1 MVFSSLFFIFFFLPI
16 ILIFYFFTKSDQL
29 KNVILVFFSLI
40 FYAWGEPI
48 WFVLLIISAIVD
60 YLNGIFVENNK
71 DSKIAMLG
79 VISTLIFN
87 LGLLCTFKYADF
99 FIENVNFLLGSSFK
113 APGLILPI
121 GISFYTFQTIS
132 YTIDVYNGKVKAQRS
147 FLNFLTFVTL
157 FPQLVA
163 GPIVRYSII
172 QNQLS
177 KRQVSWDG
185 FNKGV
190 ERFCKGL
197 FKKVAIANT
206 AGAIANQLL
215 DKDIQSITFF
225 GGWMGLIIFGL
236 QVYYDFSGYSDMAIG
251 LGKIFGFDFNENF
264 NHPYTAKSITDFWRK
279 WHMSL
284 STWLS
289 DYIFTPIMIRFRDHR
304 VASLII
310 ATTTTFFVSGLWHGA
325 SWNFVLW
332 GLYFGFWVL
341 FESLFF
347 AKILKRT
354 PTIVQHVYFIALI
367 IPSWMLF
374 YYTDFNKIKILGA
387 TIFSFNNISADL
399 ESFLLIKENIFW
411 LILAILFSLPT
422 FKFLNGLVNKI
433 KNNLVVNVLNTSITV
448 MFFVISIILLVG
460 SSYNPFLYFRF

>member
-16 ILIFYFFTKSDQL
+16 ILIFYFFAKSDQF

-71 DSKIAMLG
+71 HSKIAMLG
-79 VISTLIFN
+79 VISTLFFN

-99 FIENVNFLLGSSFK
+99 FIENVNFLIGTSFK

-132 YTIDVYNGKVKAQRS
+132 YTLDVYNGKVKAQRS

-177 KRQVSWDG
+177 KRQVSWEG
-185 FNKGV
+185 FNRGV

-215 DKDIQSITFF
+215 DKDIHSISFF
-225 GGWMGLIIFGL
+225 GGWMGLLIFGL

-347 AKILKRT
+347 AKILKRA
-354 PTIVQHVYFIALI
+354 PSVVQHIYFIALI

-399 ESFLLIKENIFW
+399 ESLLLIKENMYW

-422 FKFLNGLVNKI
+422 FKLLMGLVHKI
-433 KNNLVVNVLNTSITV
+433 KNNLVVNLLNTSITV

>member
-16 ILIFYFFTKSDQL
+16 ILIFYFFAKSDQL

-71 DSKIAMLG
+71 HSKIAMLG

-99 FIENVNFLLGSSFK
+99 FIENVNFLIGTSFK

-132 YTIDVYNGKVKAQRS
+132 YTLDVYNGKVKAQRS

-177 KRQVSWDG
+177 KRQVSWEG
-185 FNKGV
+185 FNRGV

-215 DKDIQSITFF
+215 DKDIHSISFF

-347 AKILKRT
+347 AKILKRA
-354 PTIVQHVYFIALI
+354 PSLVQHIYFIALI

-399 ESFLLIKENIFW
+399 ESLLLIKENMYW

-422 FKFLNGLVNKI
+422 FKLLMGLVHKI
-433 KNNLVVNVLNTSITV
+433 KNNLVVNLLNTSITV

>member
-16 ILIFYFFTKSDQL
+16 ILIFYFFAKSDQL

-99 FIENVNFLLGSSFK
+99 FIENVNFLIGTSFK

-132 YTIDVYNGKVKAQRS
+132 YTLDVYNGKVKAQRS

-172 QNQLS
+172 QNQLN
-177 KRQVSWDG
+177 KRQVSWEG

-215 DKDIQSITFF
+215 DKDIHSITFF
-225 GGWMGLIIFGL
+225 GGWMGLLIFGL

-304 VASLII
+304 VSSLII

-347 AKILKRT
+347 AKILKRA
-354 PTIVQHVYFIALI
+354 PSLVQHVYFIALI

-387 TIFSFNNISADL
+387 AIFSFNNISADL
-399 ESFLLIKENIFW
+399 ESLLLIKENMYW
-411 LILAILFSLPT
+411 LILAIIFSLPT
-422 FKFLNGLVNKI
+422 FKLLMGLVHKI
-433 KNNLVVNVLNTSITV
+433 KNNLVVNLLNASITL
-448 MFFVISIILLVG
+448 MFFVVSIILLVG

>member
-16 ILIFYFFTKSDQL
+16 ILIFYFFAKSDQL

-71 DSKIAMLG
+71 HSKIAMLG

-99 FIENVNFLLGSSFK
+99 FIENVNFLIGTSFK

-132 YTIDVYNGKVKAQRS
+132 YTLDVYNGKVKAQRS

-177 KRQVSWDG
+177 KRQVSWEG

-215 DKDIQSITFF
+215 DKDIHSISFF
-225 GGWMGLIIFGL
+225 GGWMGLLIFGL

-347 AKILKRT
+347 AKILKRA
-354 PTIVQHVYFIALI
+354 PSVVQHIYFIALI

-399 ESFLLIKENIFW
+399 ESLLLIKENMYW

-422 FKFLNGLVNKI
+422 FKLLMGLVHKI
-433 KNNLVVNVLNTSITV
+433 KNNLVVNLLNTSITV

>member
-1 MVFSSLFFIFFFLPI
+1 MVFSSLFFVFCFLPI
-16 ILIFYFFTKSDQL
+16 IFLAYFLCKGDQIKNIILIL
-29 KNVILVFFSLI
+29 FSLV

-48 WFVLLIISAIVD
+48 WFVLLIISAVID
-60 YLNGIFVENNK
+60 YLNGLFVEKHKNTK
-71 DSKIAMLG
+71 LAILG
-79 VISTLIFN
+79 VVSTLTFN
-87 LGLLCTFKYADF
+87 LGLLFTFKYADF
-99 FIENVNFLLGSSFK
+99 FVQNVNYLFNTSLK
-113 APGLILPI
+113 QPGLILPI

-132 YTIDVYNGKVKAQRS
+132 YTLDVYHNKVKAQKS

-163 GPIVRYSII
+163 GPIVRYSFI
-172 QNQLS
+172 QNQLD
-177 KRQVSWDG
+177 KRQITWDN

-206 AGAIANQLL
+206 AGALASQLL
-215 DKDIQSITFF
+215 DKDIANISFAS
-225 GGWMGLIIFGL
+225 GWLGLMIFGL

-251 LGKIFGFDFNENF
+251 LGKIFGFTFNENF
-264 NHPYTAKSITDFWRK
+264 NYPYTAKSITDFWRR

-289 DYIFTPIMIRFRDHR
+289 DYIFTPIMISLRDVR
-304 VASLII
+304 IISLIV

-341 FESLFF
+341 IESLLIG
-347 AKILKRT
+347 KLLKRL
-354 PTIVQHVYFIALI
+354 PNIFQHIYFLVLIV
-367 IPSWMLF
+367 PSWMLF
-374 YYTDFNKIKILGA
+374 YYTDINKIQNLINIIFNFKKIDFD
-387 TIFSFNNISADL
+387 I
-399 ESFLLIKENIFW
+399 ESKILIKENIYW
-411 LILAILFSLPT
+411 LAVTLLFAMPTYKLINKLIVKINSSL
-422 FKFLNGLVNKI
+422 I
-433 KNNLVVNVLNTSITV
+433 QNLINAVIT
-448 MFFVISIILLVG
+448 ISIFLVSVVLLVG

>member
-1 MVFSSLFFIFFFLPI
+1 MVFSSLFFVFCFLPI
-16 ILIFYFFTKSDQL
+16 IFLAYFLCKGDQIKNIILIL
-29 KNVILVFFSLI
+29 FSLV

-48 WFVLLIISAIVD
+48 WFVLLIISAVID
-60 YLNGIFVENNK
+60 YLNGLFVEKNK
-71 DSKIAMLG
+71 NTKLAILW
-79 VISTLIFN
+79 VVSTLTFN
-87 LGLLCTFKYADF
+87 LGLLFTFKYADF
-99 FIENVNFLLGSSFK
+99 FVQNVNYLFNTDFK
-113 APGLILPI
+113 QPGLILPI

-132 YTIDVYNGKVKAQRS
+132 YTLDVYHNKVKAQKS

-163 GPIVRYSII
+163 GPIVRYSFI
-172 QNQLS
+172 QNQLD
-177 KRQVSWDG
+177 KRQITWDN

-206 AGAIANQLL
+206 AGALASQLL
-215 DKDIQSITFF
+215 DKDIANISFAS
-225 GGWMGLIIFGL
+225 GWLGLMIFGL

-251 LGKIFGFDFNENF
+251 LGKIFGFTFNENF
-264 NHPYTAKSITDFWRK
+264 NYPYTAKSITDFWRR

-289 DYIFTPIMIRFRDHR
+289 DYIFTPIMISLRDVR
-304 VASLII
+304 IISLIV

-341 FESLFF
+341 IESLFIG
-347 AKILKRT
+347 KLLKRL
-354 PTIVQHVYFIALI
+354 PNIFQHIYFLVLIV
-367 IPSWMLF
+367 PSWMLF
-374 YYTDFNKIKILGA
+374 YYTDINKIQNLINIIFNFKKIDFD
-387 TIFSFNNISADL
+387 I
-399 ESFLLIKENIFW
+399 ESKILIKENIYW
-411 LILAILFSLPT
+411 LAVTLLFAMPTYKLINKLIVKINSSL
-422 FKFLNGLVNKI
+422 I
-433 KNNLVVNVLNTSITV
+433 QNLINAVIT
-448 MFFVISIILLVG
+448 ISIFLVSVVLLVG

>member
-177 KRQVSWDG
+177 KRQVSWEG

-354 PTIVQHVYFIALI
+354 PSIVQHVYFIALI

-399 ESFLLIKENIFW
+399 ESLLLIKENIFW

-422 FKFLNGLVNKI
+422 YKFLNGLVNKI

>member
-177 KRQVSWDG
+177 KRQVSWEG

-354 PTIVQHVYFIALI
+354 PTVVQHVYFIALI

-399 ESFLLIKENIFW
+399 ESLLLIKENIFW

>member
-16 ILIFYFFTKSDQL
+16 ILIFYFFAKSDQL

-71 DSKIAMLG
+71 HSKIAMLG

-99 FIENVNFLLGSSFK
+99 FIENVNFLIGTSFK

-132 YTIDVYNGKVKAQRS
+132 YTLDVYNGKVKAQRS

-177 KRQVSWDG
+177 KRQVSWEG

-215 DKDIQSITFF
+215 DKDIHSISFF

-347 AKILKRT
+347 AKILKRA
-354 PTIVQHVYFIALI
+354 PSVVQHIYFIALI

-399 ESFLLIKENIFW
+399 ESFLLIKENMYW

-422 FKFLNGLVNKI
+422 FKLLMGLVHKI
-433 KNNLVVNVLNTSITV
+433 KNNLVVNLLNTSITV